1 MRVRKLDSNG
11 DIVTSG
17 VTWATEAEAVAQTVK
32 TRLRLFLGE
41 YFRDITVGVPWLS
54 QSNGEAGILAKGF
67 SQDQVESLLRLTIAQ
82 TDEVLQILEFESTY
96 DINTR
101 KVSIKATILTKYG
114 EAKLSYGNTY

>member
-54 QSNGEAGILAKGF
+54 QANGEPGILAKGF

-82 TDEVLQILEFESTY
+82 TDEVLQLLEFESTY

-101 KVSIKATILTKYG
+101 KISIKATILTKYG